1 MTDEHQYCT
10 FFLDGHYFGID
21 VLKVQE
27 IIRFQQMTRVPLAP
41 PVVRGLINLRGQI
54 VTGIDLRR
62 RLDLKDRPADQLPVN
77 VVVKTDDGAVSLL
90 VDEIGD
96 VLEVSEKQF
105 EQPPETLRGNAR
117 ELVRGAYKLP
127 GRLLLIL
134 DTDRA
139 VEMTGGRGID
149 KQSTPAL

>member
-1 MTDEHQYCT
+1 MADEHQYCT

-41 PVVRGLINLRGQI
+41 AMVRGLINLRGQI

-62 RLDLKDRPADQLPVN
+62 RLQLKDRPAEQLPVN
-77 VVVKTDDGAVSLL
+77 VVVKTSDGAVSLL

-96 VLEVSEKQF
+96 VVEVAEKHF
-105 EQPPETLRGNAR
+105 ELPPETLRGHAR
-117 ELVRGAYKLP
+117 EFVRGAYKLP

-139 VEMTGGRGID
+139 VEMNSGRGSD
-149 KQSTPAL
+149 K